1 MREKGNAE
9 RQTEMKRADVPPQR
23 RRRREEETGRE
34 GGRRVR
40 KENKGKGDHAPQ
52 REEEG
57 RKIYFGPSED
67 RDSFPFEVEVEHG
80 EVRRDTV

>member
-1 MREKGNAE
+1 M
-9 RQTEMKRADVPPQR
+9 
-23 RRRREEETGRE
+23 
-34 GGRRVR
+34 R

-57 RKIYFGPSED
+57 RKRYFGPSED

-80 EVRRDTV
+80 EARRDTVCAGRQGDE